1 MMTNAQMDSKV
12 FEINMLEAQIKEL
25 RALADARKA
34 ELKAELDERQD
45 DMIDTGINRIWYKA
59 IEKNTL
65 DTKKAKAELDKVGK
79 LAECMKS
86 SIELRFTITNK
97 NDN

>member
-1 MMTNAQMDSKV
+1 MMTNTQMDSKV

-34 ELKAELDERQD
+34 ELKAELDERQA
-45 DMIDTGINRIWYKA
+45 DMIDTGLNRIWYKA

-65 DTKKAKAELDKVGK
+65 DTKKAKAELTKVGK
-79 LAECMKS
+79 LDECMKS

-97 NDN
+97 SDE

>member
-34 ELKAELDERQD
+34 ELKAELDERQA
-45 DMIDTGINRIWYKA
+45 DMIDTGLNRIWYKA

-65 DTKKAKAELDKVGK
+65 DTKKAKVELTKVGK
-79 LAECMKS
+79 LDACMKS
-86 SIELRFTITNK
+86 SIEVRFTITHK
-97 NDN
+97 SEE

>member
-25 RALADARKA
+25 KALADARKA
-34 ELKAELDERQD
+34 ELKAELDEMQV
-45 DMIDTGINRIWYKA
+45 DMIDTGLNRIWYKA

-65 DTKKAKAELDKVGK
+65 DTKKAKAELTKAGK
-79 LAECMKS
+79 LDECMKS

-97 NDN
+97 CDE